1 MVIPPAQK
9 RNSNFGAEYIYM
21 ESAPTSIPSTLFIS
35 LIFNVLAV
43 SLIAKVKHFAYFLC
57 FC

>member
-1 MVIPPAQK
+1 MVVSQPKNETQISGQ
-9 RNSNFGAEYIYM
+9 NIYM

-35 LIFNVLAV
+35 LIFNALAV